1 MIYLAHNF
9 LMKWL
14 SSMGLNPETAMLFRT
29 LILSAIV
36 VLLCI
41 LANWLTKKLIIY
53 TEHRIIKRTR
63 FTWDDIIAE
72 HKVFNRLSHFA
83 PAVIILAV
91 NPAIF
96 EEYPGWET
104 AIREGTHIYMLIVS
118 LLFIDALINALHS
131 IYLTFPIA
139 TTRPIKGYVQLLKI
153 ILYFSALM
161 ILLSILFGV
170 QVGKLFTGLGAFAA
184 VLMLVFKDSI
194 LGFVASIQL
203 SANKMVNVG
212 DWIVMPGRGA
222 DGTVTDISLNT
233 VKVQNWDK
241 TISTIPT
248 YALVSETF
256 TNWRGMEESGGRRI
270 KRHISIDMRSVKF
283 CTPEMLAKYRRIHY
297 LKEYIPAKEKELEE
311 YNKKMGIDES
321 VRVNGRRLTN
331 LGTFRKYVEEYL
343 RHHPK
348 IHQNMTFLVRHLQPT
363 ETGLPLEIYVF
374 SKDQEWAR
382 YEALQ
387 ADIFDHILAVVPEFD
402 LRVFQNPTG
411 DDFRKLGMQ
420 AIP

>member
-1 MIYLAHNF
+1 MIDLAHNL

-14 SSMGLNPETAMLFRT
+14 SYMGLNPETAMFFRT
-29 LILSAIV
+29 LILSVVV

-63 FTWDDIIAE
+63 FTWDDIIAK

-83 PAVIILAV
+83 PAVIILLT

-96 EEYPGWET
+96 EDYPTWET
-104 AIREGTHIYMLIVS
+104 VITEGTHIYMLIVS
-118 LLFIDALINALHS
+118 LLFLDALINALHS

-153 ILYFSALM
+153 VLYFSAFM

-170 QVGKLFTGLGAFAA
+170 KVGKLFTGLGAFAA

-222 DGTVTDISLNT
+222 DGTVIDISLNT

-248 YALVSETF
+248 FALVSETF

-270 KRHISIDMRSVKF
+270 KRHISIDMKSVKF
-283 CTPEMLAKYRRIHY
+283 CTPEMLEKYRRIHL
-297 LKEYIPAKEKELEE
+297 LKNYIPAKKKELEE
-311 YNKKMGIDES
+311 YNKKLGIDES

-348 IHQNMTFLVRHLQPT
+348 IHQEMTFLVRHLQPT

-374 SKDQEWAR
+374 SKDQEWAK

-411 DDFRKLGMQ
+411 DDFQKLGMQ
-420 AIP
+420 AIS